1 MKVHLFGAASSPSC
15 ANYALRRTADDNA
28 EHFPPEV
35 VSTVKNNFYVDDCL
49 RSMASEEEARKMIQ
63 DLTAL
68 CQKGGFTLSKWVS
81 NSRAVLR
88 SVSEVHRAK
97 DMMELDLDTDQLPVE
112 RTLVQ
117 WYVETDQFGF
127 KASVQEQPR
136 TRRGILSVVSSLY
149 DPLGFL
155 APFSMMAKLLLQELC
170 KRNLGWDEV
179 IPHVLTKQWAGW
191 LEDLHKVARF
201 KIDRCIKP
209 NDFGNPLTI
218 QLHHFSD
225 ASEVGYGAVSYLRL
239 ERDNKVHVA
248 FMMGKARVA
257 PLKQTTIPRL
267 ELTAAVLAVRVDRM
281 LRKELQLRLEK
292 SVFWTDSTTVLKYIS
307 NENRRFYTFVAN
319 RIAVIR
325 EATDIDQWRYVGT
338 KENPADEA
346 SRGMRA
352 EDLLNGRRW
361 IMGPDFLYK
370 SKEGWPKLDEDLQW
384 V

>member
-1 MKVHLFGAASSPSC
+1 MSLPSDSTVNFQTCGHIGAGVEDDSTFSIVAVKVRSKLTNKIMQTYAFLDPGSSGTFCTETMVKRLNLRGGDTAQASQEYRMKVNLFGAASSPSC

-88 SVSEVHRAK
+88 SVNEGHRAK

-112 RTLVQ
+112 RTLGLQ

-127 KASVQEQPR
+127 KASAQEHPQ

-170 KRNLGWDEV
+170 KRNLGWDKD
-179 IPHVLTKQWAGW
+179 IPHVLAKQWAGW
-191 LEDLHKVARF
+191 LEDLHKVAKF

-209 NDFGNPLTI
+209 NDFGNPVTV

-248 FMMGKARVA
+248 FMMGSTEADNNSSPGVNSCS
-257 PLKQTTIPRL
+257 PRC
-267 ELTAAVLAVRVDRM
+267 
-281 LRKELQLRLEK
+281 
-292 SVFWTDSTTVLKYIS
+292 
-307 NENRRFYTFVAN
+307 
-319 RIAVIR
+319 
-325 EATDIDQWRYVGT
+325 
-338 KENPADEA
+338 
-346 SRGMRA
+346 
-352 EDLLNGRRW
+352 
-361 IMGPDFLYK
+361 
-370 SKEGWPKLDEDLQW
+370 
-384 V
+384 

>member
-1 MKVHLFGAASSPSC
+1 M
-15 ANYALRRTADDNA
+15 
-28 EHFPPEV
+28 
-35 VSTVKNNFYVDDCL
+35 
-49 RSMASEEEARKMIQ
+49 
-63 DLTAL
+63 
-68 CQKGGFTLSKWVS
+68 
-81 NSRAVLR
+81 
-88 SVSEVHRAK
+88 
-97 DMMELDLDTDQLPVE
+97 
-112 RTLVQ
+112 
-117 WYVETDQFGF
+117 
-127 KASVQEQPR
+127 
-136 TRRGILSVVSSLY
+136 VSSLY

-170 KRNLGWDEV
+170 KRNFGWDED
-179 IPHVLTKQWAGW
+179 IPHVLAKQWAGW
-191 LEDLHKVARF
+191 LEDLHKVAKF

-209 NDFGNPLTI
+209 NDFGNPVTV

-281 LRKELQLRLEK
+281 LQKELQLRLEK

-307 NENRRFYTFVAN
+307 NESRRFYTFVAN

-325 EATDIDQWRYVGT
+325 EATDVDQWRYVGT

-352 EDLLNGRRW
+352 EDLLNRRRW
-361 IMGPDFLYK
+361 MMGPDFLYK
-370 SKEGWPKLDEDLQW
+370 SKDGWPKLEVDLR
-384 V
+384 VIPGADPEIKRDLTVNESESESE